1 MHKIDAD
8 LPSHQGAIQFRNH
21 TALVISKDKAVAHA
35 KNFREAAKLISPST
49 DRAKM
54 VQTWLNEMADKYGA
68 MEEGPEL
75 EGSGSVTASHPQ
87 ENAP

>member
-1 MHKIDAD
+1 MHKIDTD
-8 LPSHQGAIQFRNH
+8 LPTHRGQVQFKNGS
-21 TALVISKDKAVAHA
+21 AFLVSKDKAAGDA

-54 VQTWLNEMADKYGA
+54 VQTWLNEMADKYAA

-75 EGSGSVTASHPQ
+75 DADRG
-87 ENAP
+87 